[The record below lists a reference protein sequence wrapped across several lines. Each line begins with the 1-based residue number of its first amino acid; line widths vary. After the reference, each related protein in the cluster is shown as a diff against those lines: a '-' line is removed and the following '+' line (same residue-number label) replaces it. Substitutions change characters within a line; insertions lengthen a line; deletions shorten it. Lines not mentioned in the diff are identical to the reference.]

1 MGFKNMKVSDYVID
15 VLVKRKIGHVFMLAG
30 GGAMHLNDSLGR
42 RREEIG
48 FVCNLHEQAV
58 SIAAEAYA
66 RVTNDF
72 GVAMVTSGPGGTNAL
87 TGLVG
92 AWLDSTPC
100 IFLSGQVKTPDLKS
114 IPGQRQNGVQEVDI
128 VSIVRSV
135 TKYAVTILDP
145 ATIRYEMEKAIYL
158 ATLGRPGPVWIDLPL
173 DVQAVQVDPESLPG
187 YTPEP
192 PSSIPETIPLAQS
205 VAETIALLNGAQR
218 PILLLGNGIRVA
230 GAADRV
236 DELVRTLDIPVVT
249 TWLGLDLIPDAHP
262 LFVGRPGAIAP
273 RGANFAIQNCD
284 CLLVIGS
291 RLDLALT
298 GYAHE
303 KFARAAKKIMV
314 DIDSAEIRKMQMP
327 IDLPVVADAGQFI
340 DGLIAGAANL
350 NPVDRKPW
358 IDKCF
363 EWKSR
368 YPLLRPE
375 HLPATHEKLSMY
387 YFAECL
393 WDALEEG
400 ELVVPGSSGFASEIF
415 FLMTKA
421 KKGQRI
427 FHNRGTGSMGFAIP
441 AAIGACFAAGRK
453 RTITVDGDGGFQMN
467 IQELAT
473 ISQHNLPI
481 KLFVANNGGY
491 ASIRSSQLG
500 YFKGNLTGADAS
512 SGVWLPDLGKVS
524 AAYEIPF
531 RRLTVED
538 DLPSAIREILA
549 TPGPTVCEVIVRHD
563 EARIPRL
570 ASSQLPDGRMVSKP
584 LEDLFPFLEREEFL
598 GNMIIPPLDA

>member
-1 MGFKNMKVSDYVID
+1 MKVSDYVID
-15 VLVKRKIGHVFMLAG
+15 TLIKEKVGHVFMLSG

-42 RREEIG
+42 RRDEIG

-66 RVTNDF
+66 RVTNNF
-72 GVAMVTSGPGGTNAL
+72 GVAMVTSGPGSTNAI

-100 IFLSGQVKTPDLKS
+100 IFLSGQVKTPDLKT
-114 IPGQRQNGVQEVDI
+114 IPGQRMNGVQEVDI
-128 VSIVRSV
+128 VTIVRSV
-135 TKYAVTILDP
+135 TKYAVTIMDP
-145 ATIRYEMEKAIYL
+145 STIRYEMEKAIYL
-158 ATLGRPGPVWIDLPL
+158 AKLGRPGPVWIDFPL
-173 DVQAVQVDPESLPG
+173 DVQAVQIEPDQLRG
-187 YTPEP
+187 YTPDP
-192 PSSIPETIPLAQS
+192 VVSTSASLDKSIAKTI
-205 VAETIALLNGAQR
+205 ELLNKAER

-230 GAADRV
+230 GAADKV
-236 DELVRTLDIPVVT
+236 DALVDALNIPVVT
-249 TWLGLDLIPDAHP
+249 TWLGLDLIPEDHP

-284 CLLVIGS
+284 FLLVLGS

-303 KFARAAKKIMV
+303 KFARAATKVMV
-314 DIDSAEIRKMQMP
+314 DIDPAEIQKMKMP
-327 IDLPVVADAGQFI
+327 IDLPVVADAAEFI
-340 DGLIAGAANL
+340 EHLITAAKDLQPAN
-350 NPVDRKPW
+350 RKPW
-358 IDKCF
+358 LEKCF

-368 YPLLRPE
+368 YPLLCPE
-375 HLPATHEKLSMY
+375 HMPEAGDKLSMY
-387 YFAECL
+387 YFASCL
-393 WDALEEG
+393 WDALEEN

-473 ISQHNLPI
+473 ISQHKLPI
-481 KLFVANNGGY
+481 KLFVVNNGGY

-512 SGVWLPDLGKVS
+512 SGVWLPELEKVS
-524 AAYEIPF
+524 AAYEIPY
-531 RRLTVED
+531 RRLTLQD
-538 DLPSAIREILA
+538 DLPAVIQEILDA
-549 TPGPTVCEVIVRHD
+549 DGPVLCEVIVRQD
-563 EARIPRL
+563 EPRIPRL

-584 LEDLFPFLEREEFL
+584 LEDLFPFLDREEFL
-598 GNMIIPPLDA
+598 SNMIIPPLEG

>member
-1 MGFKNMKVSDYVID
+1 MKVSDYIID
-15 VLVKRKIGHVFMLAG
+15 VLVKNKVGHVFMLVG

-42 RREEIG
+42 RRKEIE

-58 SIAAEAYA
+58 SIAAEAYC
-66 RVTNDF
+66 RVTNNL
-72 GVAMVTSGPGGTNAL
+72 GVAMVTSGPGSTNAV

-100 IFLSGQVKTPDLKS
+100 IFLSGQVKTPDLKT

-128 VSIVRSV
+128 VSMVKHV
-135 TKYAVTILDP
+135 TKYAVTLVDP
-145 ATIRYEMEKAIYL
+145 ETVRYEVEKAVHL
-158 ATLGRPGPVWIDLPL
+158 AREGRPGPVWIDVPL
-173 DVQAVQVDPESLPG
+173 DIQAIQIEPEKQRG
-187 YTPEP
+187 YTPEAKVEAARGG
-192 PSSIPETIPLAQS
+192 IETQIKEA
-205 VAETIALLNGAQR
+205 IALLNEAER

-230 GAADRV
+230 GAADKV
-236 DELVRTLDIPVVT
+236 DALVNALKAPVVT

-262 LFVGRPGAIAP
+262 LFVGRPGGIAP
-273 RGANFAIQNCD
+273 RGANFAVQNCD

-314 DIDSAEIRKMQMP
+314 DIDPAEIEKMHMK
-327 IDLPVVADAGQFI
+327 IDLPVVADAAAFI
-340 DGLIAGAANL
+340 DGLIANAGSL
-350 NPVDRKPW
+350 KKGDRKAW

-363 EWKSR
+363 DWKSR

-375 HLPATHEKLSMY
+375 HLPEADSKLSMY
-387 YFAECL
+387 YFSECL

-421 KKGQRI
+421 KAGQRI

-441 AAIGACFAAGRK
+441 STIGACFAAGRK
-453 RTITVDGDGGFQMN
+453 RTVSVDGDGGFQMN

-473 ISQHNLPI
+473 ISQHKLPI
-481 KLFVANNGGY
+481 KFFVVNNGGY
-491 ASIRSSQLG
+491 ASIRSSQTG
-500 YFKGNLTGADAS
+500 YFKDNLIGADAS
-512 SGVWLPDLGKVS
+512 SGMWLPDLGKVA

-531 RRLTVED
+531 RRITVED
-538 DLPSAIREILA
+538 DLPKVLREALGGG
-549 TPGPTVCEVIVRHD
+549 GPIVCEVMVRHD
-563 EARIPRL
+563 EPRIPRL
-570 ASSQLPDGRMVSKP
+570 ASMQMPDGRMVSKP
-584 LEDLFPFLEREEFL
+584 LEDLFPFLDREEFQS
-598 GNMIIPPLDA
+598 NMLIPTLD

>member
-1 MGFKNMKVSDYVID
+1 MKVSDYIID
-15 VLVKRKIGHVFMLAG
+15 TLVKHNVKHVFMLSG

-42 RREEIG
+42 RRDEIG

-58 SIAAEAYA
+58 GIAAEAYA
-66 RVTNDF
+66 RVTNGF
-72 GVAMVTSGPGGTNAL
+72 GVAMVTSGPGSTNAI

-92 AWLDSTPC
+92 AWLDSTRC
-100 IFLSGQVKTPDLKS
+100 IFLSGQVKTPDLKT
-114 IPGQRQNGVQEVDI
+114 IPGHRQNGVQEVDI
-128 VSIVRSV
+128 VSMVRTV
-135 TKYAVTILDP
+135 TKYAVTLVDP
-145 ATIRYEMEKAIYL
+145 ATVRYEVEKAIYL
-158 ATLGRPGPVWIDLPL
+158 ANLGRPGPVWIDVPL
-173 DVQAVQVDPESLPG
+173 DVQAVQIDPENLPG
-187 YTPEP
+187 FTPP
-192 PSSIPETIPLAQS
+192 PAPSVNGSIRAQ
-205 VAETIALLNGAQR
+205 VAQAIELLNQSAR

-230 GAADRV
+230 GAADKV
-236 DELVRTLDIPVVT
+236 QSLVETLAVPAVT

-262 LFVGRPGAIAP
+262 LFVGRPGGIAP
-273 RGANFAIQNCD
+273 RGANFAVQNCD

-314 DIDSAEIRKMQMP
+314 DIDPAEIQKMKMK
-327 IDLPVVADAGQFI
+327 IDLPIVADAGVFI
-340 DGLIAGAANL
+340 DELIAHSKLLHSA
-350 NPVDRKPW
+350 DRKPW

-375 HLPATHEKLSMY
+375 HLPAAGDKLSMY
-387 YFAECL
+387 YFSECL
-393 WDALEEG
+393 WDALDEG

-421 KKGQRI
+421 KAGQRI

-441 AAIGACFAAGRK
+441 SAIGACFAAGRK
-453 RTITVDGDGGFQMN
+453 RTISVDGDGGFQMN

-473 ISQHNLPI
+473 ISQHRLPI
-481 KLFVANNGGY
+481 KFFVVNNGGY

-500 YFKGNLTGADAS
+500 YFKGNLTGADAT
-512 SGVWLPDLGKVS
+512 SGVWLPDLGKVA

-531 RRLTVED
+531 RRITVED
-538 DLPSAIREILA
+538 DLKSLLPEILDA
-549 TPGPTVCEVIVRHD
+549 PGPIVCEVMVRHD
-563 EARIPRL
+563 EPRIPRL
-570 ASSQLPDGRMVSKP
+570 ASTQLPDGRMVSKP
-584 LEDLFPFLEREEFL
+584 LEDLFPFLDREEFL
-598 GNMIIPPLDA
+598 SNMLIPPLEE

>member
-1 MGFKNMKVSDYVID
+1 MKVSDYVID
-15 VLVKRKIGHVFMLAG
+15 VLVRNKVGHVFMLSG

-58 SIAAEAYA
+58 SIAAEAYS
-66 RVTNDF
+66 RVTNHF
-72 GVAMVTSGPGGTNAL
+72 GAAMVTSGPGGTNAI

-100 IFLSGQVKTPDLKS
+100 IFLSGQVKRPDLKS

-128 VSIVRSV
+128 VSIVQSV
-135 TKYAVTILDP
+135 TKYAVTILEP
-145 ATIRYEMEKAIYL
+145 ASIRHEMEKALYL
-158 ATLGRPGPVWIDLPL
+158 AMLGRPGPVWIDIPL
-173 DVQAVQVDPESLPG
+173 DVQAVQIDPETLPG
-187 YTPEP
+187 FSPPPPATPAP
-192 PSSIPETIPLAQS
+192 GDS
-205 VAETIALLNGAQR
+205 VADLAARAIEMLNESER

-230 GAADRV
+230 GAAGKVAALV
-236 DELVRTLDIPVVT
+236 DALQIPVTT

-303 KFARAAKKIMV
+303 KFARAARKIMV
-314 DIDSAEIRKMQMP
+314 DIDPAEIQKMQMKV
-327 IDLPVVADAGQFI
+327 DLPVVADAGHFI
-340 DGLIAGAANL
+340 DALLAGSKLQRVA
-350 NPVDRKPW
+350 PRKPW
-358 IDKCF
+358 IERCS
-363 EWKSR
+363 EWKTR

-375 HLPATHEKLSMY
+375 HLPAAGERLSMY
-387 YFAECL
+387 YFSDAL

-415 FLMTKA
+415 FLMTRCKQ
-421 KKGQRI
+421 GQRI

-441 AAIGACFAAGRK
+441 AAIGACFAGGRK
-453 RTITVDGDGGFQMN
+453 RTVSVDGDGGFQMN

-473 ISQHNLPI
+473 ISQHRLPI
-481 KLFVANNGGY
+481 KFFVVNNGGY

-500 YFKGNLTGADAS
+500 YFKGNLIGADAS
-512 SGVWLPDLGKVS
+512 SGVWLPDLEKVA

-531 RRLTVED
+531 RRITIED
-538 DLPSAIREILA
+538 DLKSLLREVLEA
-549 TPGPTVCEVIVRHD
+549 PGPFVCEVMVRQD
-563 EARIPRL
+563 EPRIPRL

-584 LEDLFPFLEREEFL
+584 LEDLFPFLDRDEFL
-598 GNMIIPPLDA
+598 SNMIIPPLEESRP

>member
-1 MGFKNMKVSDYVID
+1 MKVSDYVID
-15 VLVKRKIGHVFMLAG
+15 VLIKENIKHAFMLAG

-42 RREEIG
+42 RRDEVG

-58 SIAAEAYA
+58 AIAAEAYA
-66 RVTNDF
+66 RVTNNF
-72 GVAMVTSGPGGTNAL
+72 GVAMVTSGPGGTNAV

-92 AWLDSTPC
+92 AWLDSTRC
-100 IFLSGQVKTPDLKS
+100 IFISGQVKTPDLKV

-128 VSIVRSV
+128 VSIVKSV

-145 ATIRYEMEKAIYL
+145 KTIRHEMEKAIYL
-158 ATLGRPGPVWIDLPL
+158 ANLGRPGPVWIDIPL
-173 DVQAVQVDPESLPG
+173 DVQAVQIDPETLPG
-187 YTPEP
+187 FNP
-192 PSSIPETIPLAQS
+192 PKEARTSGSLEAEINTTIEILNQ
-205 VAETIALLNGAQR
+205 AER

-230 GAADRV
+230 GAADKV
-236 DELVRTLDIPVVT
+236 DQLVQALGIPVVT

-262 LFVGRPGAIAP
+262 LFVGRPGGIAP

-298 GYAHE
+298 GYAHDR
-303 KFARAAKKIMV
+303 FARAAKKIMV
-314 DIDSAEIRKMQMP
+314 DIDPAEIQKMQMK
-327 IDLPVVADAGQFI
+327 IDLPVVADAGLFI
-340 DGLIAGAANL
+340 DELISNAGRLKSA
-350 NPVDRKPW
+350 DRKPW
-358 IDKCF
+358 LDKCF

-375 HLPATHEKLSMY
+375 HLPAAGDKLSMY
-387 YFAECL
+387 YFSECL
-393 WDALEEG
+393 WDALEDG

-421 KKGQRI
+421 KPGQRI

-441 AAIGACFAAGRK
+441 SAIGACFAAGRK
-453 RTITVDGDGGFQMN
+453 RTISVDGDGGFQMN

-473 ISQHNLPI
+473 ISQHQLPI
-481 KLFVANNGGY
+481 KFFVVNNGGY

-512 SGVWLPDLGKVS
+512 SGVWLPDLGKVA
-524 AAYEIPF
+524 AAYDVPF
-531 RRLTVED
+531 RRITVED
-538 DLPSAIREILA
+538 DLKALLPEILA
-549 TPGPTVCEVIVRHD
+549 APGPFVGEVMVRHD
-563 EARIPRL
+563 EPRIPRL

-584 LEDLFPFLEREEFL
+584 LEDLFPFLDREEFL
-598 GNMIIPPLDA
+598 SNMIIPPLEE